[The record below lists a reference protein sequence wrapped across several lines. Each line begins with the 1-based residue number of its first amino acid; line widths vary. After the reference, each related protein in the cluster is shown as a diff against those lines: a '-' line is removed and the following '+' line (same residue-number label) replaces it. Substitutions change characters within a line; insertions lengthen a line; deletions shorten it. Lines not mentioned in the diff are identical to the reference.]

1 MTYAQPRVGER
12 PAESGHGRIAPPHAV
27 ERLIERVARKH
38 GNNRLGADAISAPWC
53 ARSFKTIEGERIK
66 VNFLVFYEI
75 DQQTAKSALR
85 LDEYNGDEDASW
97 VLLEADTGTEAGAG
111 AV

>member
-1 MTYAQPRVGER
+1 MGWCVGKIVSR
-12 PAESGHGRIAPPHAV
+12 
-27 ERLIERVARKH
+27 
-38 GNNRLGADAISAPWC
+38 NQD

-111 AV
+111 VVY